1 VVSYI
6 IEAGS
11 APGLSN
17 LAYVSTNSAATSFSA
32 GGVGAGS
39 YYVRIRAQNAGGT
52 SNASNEILLV
62 VGSAG
67 CTAPPAAPSSLT
79 SSVSGS
85 NVTLVWAASSGSPS
99 SYVVEAGSSSG
110 AANLA
115 NSDLGTAT
123 TSYTAAGVGAGT
135 YYVRLRARNACG
147 TSAASN
153 EIVVVVGS
161 SSGVVITGWGA
172 RLSISVIGGSYV
184 TSGQIDLT
192 VNTPLAGLYRAE
204 FNSYGNVGAQ
214 QRFIAPTR
222 SLSFFPYVIT
232 PACPDL
238 HGTVPIYLYDEGRGG
253 IFVGSIAAELHGTGC
268 AFNP

>member
-1 VVSYI
+1 VLSYI

-17 LAYVSTNSAATSFSA
+17 LAYLSTNSTATTFSA

-39 YYVRIRAQNAGGT
+39 YYVRVRAQNAGGT
-52 SNASNEILLV
+52 SNASNEILVV
-62 VGSAG
+62 VGSTG
-67 CTAPPAAPSSLT
+67 CTAPPAPPSSLA

-85 NVTLVWAASSGSPS
+85 TVTLTWIAASGAPS

-115 NSDLGTAT
+115 NSDLGTTAT
-123 TSYTAAGVGAGT
+123 TYTATGVGAGT

-161 SSGVVITGWGA
+161 SSGLVISGWGA

-192 VNTPLAGLYRAE
+192 VNTPLSGLYRAQ

-238 HGTVPIYLYDEGRGG
+238 HGTVPIYLYDDDHGG
-253 IFVGSIAAELHGTGC
+253 VLVGSIAAELHGSGC